1 MQVCLFC
8 GSANGSDA
16 RVCHSCSQP
25 LGGGD
30 EGQAPE
36 STPNVPNDGPNDCPN
51 CGSEVGPED
60 EVCPNCNYQLF
71 SSDPLDR
78 PAPKTHD
85 HDITTRYDD
94 FAGRVQMVLD
104 GRMTREQFGTWLGTI
119 QQMLIAQRDRYV
131 DMIRTSG
138 YYEFSTEEV
147 DMGMTGILDF
157 EEAMEIMGLFSRGEA
172 DVGVLQSALEKMW
185 EGNQKCN
192 EAMRINR
199 EFRKQLEDDWGYM

>member
-25 LGGGD
+25 LGG
-30 EGQAPE
+30 EEEQAPE
-36 STPNVPNDGPNDCPN
+36 TPENSNVAVLTECPN
-51 CGSEVGPED
+51 CGAEIGPED
-60 EVCPNCNYQLF
+60 ESCQNCNHTLF
-71 SSDPLDR
+71 SSDPLDK
-78 PAPKTHD
+78 PCPKTHD

-94 FAGRVQMVLD
+94 FASRVQMVLD
-104 GRMTREQFGTWLGTI
+104 GRMNREQFGTWLGTI
-119 QQMLIAQRDRYV
+119 QQMLISQRDRYV
-131 DMIRTSG
+131 EMIRTSG

-157 EEAMEIMGLFSRGEA
+157 EEAMDIMGLYSRDEA
-172 DVGVLQSALEKMW
+172 DVSVLQTALEKMW